1 MEMHQVR
8 YFLAVARLLNF
19 TRAAEACNVAQPS
32 LTRAIKQLEDELGGD
47 LFRRERPHVLMTE
60 LGERMLPLLQQC
72 YDSAMGAR
80 ALAQSINKGDVTAL
94 KLAVS
99 ATVDLALLG
108 PQLAE
113 LNRVFAGLELKLLR
127 RDATEMLDLLKG
139 GVVDFAIAAGLGEE
153 WDRLD
158 RWPLFEEE
166 FRLLV
171 PGNHPLAGKP
181 VVEPEELKGHRFLLR
196 PYCEHAEGMTALL
209 REYDIDISQAH
220 EVACDQDVIRLLEA
234 GIGVTMAPQSMR
246 CSESLVR
253 AQVRAVCLRRTVYL
267 YAVAGRQ
274 RNATGATMMKLLRSA
289 DWSRYLN

>member
-8 YFLAVARLLNF
+8 YFLAVARMLNF

-47 LFRRERPHVLMTE
+47 LFRRERPHVLLTG

-72 YDSAMGAR
+72 YDSAVGAR
-80 ALAQSINKGDVTAL
+80 ALAKSINKGDVTTL

-99 ATVDLALLG
+99 ATVDLALLA

-113 LNRVFAGLELKLLR
+113 LNRAFGGLELKLLR
-127 RDATEMLDLLKG
+127 RDAAALVDLLKDG
-139 GVVDFAIAAGLGEE
+139 AADFAVASDLGEE

-181 VVEPEELKGHRFLLR
+181 VVEPQELKGHRFLLR
-196 PYCEHAEGMTALL
+196 PYCEHAEGCSTLL
-209 REYDIDISQAH
+209 RENDVDVSRSH
-220 EVACDQDVIRLLEA
+220 ELTCDQDVVRLLEA
-234 GIGVTMAPQSMR
+234 GLGVTVAPQSLR
-246 CSESLVR
+246 CGESLAR
-253 AQVRAVCLRRTVYL
+253 AQIGAVGLRRTVYL

-274 RNATGATMMKLLRSA
+274 RNATATTMMKLLRSA